1 MQGNTKII
9 ELLNEI
15 LTNELTAINQY
26 FIHSKLNQDWGYEV
40 LASHMRAESIDEMK
54 HADIIIDRI
63 LYLNGMPNLQRLGTV
78 SVGESVPEQF
88 KLDLEL
94 EVKAIK
100 CLNQGI
106 DACREAGDNGTLDLV
121 KNILVSEEAHV
132 DWLEAQL
139 HLVEAVGLPNYLTKQ
154 ITA

>member
-26 FIHSKLNQDWGYEV
+26 FIHSKLNQDWGYDL

-78 SVGESVPEQF
+78 SVGETVPEQF
-88 KLDLEL
+88 KLDLAL

-100 CLNQGI
+100 CLNDGI
-106 DACREAGDNGTLDLV
+106 KACSEAGDNGTLDLI
-121 KNILVSEEAHV
+121 KNILVSEETHV

-139 HLVEAVGLPNYLTKQ
+139 NLVEAVGLPNYLTKQ
-154 ITA
+154 IAG